1 MLTAKPKTKRFLE
14 TIQFVLTFASACAV
28 VDTTRVHA
36 LPDSQPRYYAGTSQ
50 QSETR
55 GDRRL
60 SDLARSERKR
70 RESELKDALQQ
81 R

>member
-1 MLTAKPKTKRFLE
+1 MLSAKPKTKRFFE

-28 VDTTRVHA
+28 VDTTRVYA
-36 LPDSQPRYYAGTSQ
+36 LSDSQPGYHAPTPQRSGIS
-50 QSETR
+50 

-60 SDLARSERKR
+60 ADLARSERKR
-70 RESELKDALQQ
+70 RESALKDALEQ